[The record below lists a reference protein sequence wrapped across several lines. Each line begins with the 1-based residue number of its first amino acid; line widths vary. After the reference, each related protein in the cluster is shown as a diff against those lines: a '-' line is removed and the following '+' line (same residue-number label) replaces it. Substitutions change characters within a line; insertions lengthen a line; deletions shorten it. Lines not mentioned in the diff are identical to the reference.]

1 MVRARTRAL
10 NRLVLARTK
19 QTSEQTIA
27 IALEERTHTDH
38 PDVSGRHWT
47 STVDAVD
54 VHFTDIFIMPC
65 FPASGKKK
73 EAPLN
78 THDYT
83 VPNFHIL

>member
-27 IALEERTHTDH
+27 IALEERTHT
-38 PDVSGRHWT
+38 
-47 STVDAVD
+47 
-54 VHFTDIFIMPC
+54 HFTDIFIMPC